1 MDCIQS
7 ENGLDFECRAQLSV
21 LPGAPGAYRPGN
33 GISWGLCQRHDR
45 DPTRFY
51 LQRLECQLNGKIVP
65 GKKTIKLDSFPD
77 YSYTLMKETVK
88 MILLSKLVFCDE
100 N

>member
-1 MDCIQS
+1 
-7 ENGLDFECRAQLSV
+7 
-21 LPGAPGAYRPGN
+21 
-33 GISWGLCQRHDR
+33 
-45 DPTRFY
+45 
-51 LQRLECQLNGKIVP
+51 LNGKIVP